1 MTEPIFRTAL
11 PDWLPSGLPDTLA
24 DRIHPMNDNPVAR
37 DARYVLCWLQQAL
50 RADQN
55 PLIELG
61 RSIIGTRAETTH
73 IYLISEGWAVSK
85 LDIDTGDKQI
95 LDILGPGSFAG
106 LSRMDEIA
114 TDEYSA
120 VALQDVQ
127 AYRIPVDALQRVCA
141 SSDALGAWLSE
152 RLAHEV
158 QRAQRHIAALGRL
171 PARGRLA
178 FVMLRIIDVAQQTG
192 ETAIDKTIRLPMTQ
206 EEIGNM
212 LGLTNVSISKLMSA
226 FRKEGLIDYGRNRI
240 VVRNVEA
247 LSAIC
252 GMSLEAMSGAAKA
265 GTPNHAA

>member
-1 MTEPIFRTAL
+1 MPANFRQTRNSYTR
-11 PDWLPSGLPDTLA
+11 PNPSAMPAPQTDPVLAGLP
-24 DRIHPMNDNPVAR
+24 RE
-37 DARYVLCWLQQAL
+37 
-50 RADQN
+50 
-55 PLIELG
+55 LIASLNLTRENRVTIERG
-61 RSIIGTRAETTH
+61 RSIIGARAETTH
-73 IYLISEGWAVSK
+73 VFLISEGWAVSK

-106 LSRMDEIA
+106 LSRMDELA
-114 TDEYSA
+114 TDKYSA
-120 VALQDVQ
+120 VALQHVQ
-127 AYRIPVDALQRVCA
+127 AHRIAVDDLQRVCA
-141 SSDALGAWLSE
+141 TSDELGAWLSE

-247 LSAIC
+247 LSEIC
-252 GMSLEAMSGAAKA
+252 GMSLETMPGAAKA
-265 GTPNHAA
+265 GAPDHAA